1 MNYKT
6 LSIGDYLALQEY
18 AKVDDLL
25 LSKMKM
31 VEVMTKQDVSKLS
44 VKEVIE
50 IYNKETAFMTDPLP
64 TEWQRVIRIKD
75 KEFRPRYSYAE
86 WNAGQFM
93 SFQSLQ
99 GEGLSAMPMVMAI
112 MLKEKRDKVLTEA
125 ELMERAEWL
134 RENMSIE
141 QAYPLYL
148 FFSTVLI
155 LLPKDTQEYSIRKAL
170 AGMTFSKL
178 SGVGILCWKALRKG
192 IIPDFRTYYRLMY
205 WHS

>member
-1 MNYKT
+1 MNYKA

-31 VEVMTKQDVSKLS
+31 VEVLTKQDVSKLS

-50 IYNKETAFMTDPLP
+50 LYNKETDFMTDPLP
-64 TEWQRVIRIKD
+64 TEWQRVIKIKD

-134 RENMSIE
+134 RDNMSIE

-155 LLPKDTQEYSIRKAL
+155 LLPKDTQEYSIRKAV

-178 SGVGILCWKALRKG
+178 SGVGILSLRALRKG
-192 IIPDFRTYYRLMY
+192 IIPDFRTYYRLMS

>member
-31 VEVMTKQDVSKLS
+31 VEVMTKQDIKKLS

-50 IYNKETAFMTDPLP
+50 IYNKESDFMTDPLP

-134 RENMSIE
+134 RDNMSIE

-148 FFSTVLI
+148 FFSTVSI
-155 LLPKDTQEYSIRKAL
+155 LLPKDTQEYSIRKAV
-170 AGMTFSKL
+170 AGMTYSKL
-178 SGVGILCWKALRKG
+178 SGVGILCWRALRKG
-192 IIPDFRTYYRLMY
+192 IIPDFRTYYRLMS

>member
-1 MNYKT
+1 
-6 LSIGDYLALQEY
+6 
-18 AKVDDLL
+18 
-25 LSKMKM
+25 
-31 VEVMTKQDVSKLS
+31 
-44 VKEVIE
+44 
-50 IYNKETAFMTDPLP
+50 MTDPLP
-64 TEWQRVIRIKD
+64 TEWQRVIKIKD

-112 MLKEKRDKVLTEA
+112 MLKEKKDKVLTEA
-125 ELMERAEWL
+125 ELIDRAEWL

-155 LLPKDTQEYSIRKAL
+155 LLPKDTQEFSIRKAL
-170 AGMTFSKL
+170 AGMTYSKL
-178 SGVGILCWKALRKG
+178 SGVGILSLRALRKG
-192 IIPDFRTYYRLMY
+192 IIPDFRTYYRLMS

>member
-31 VEVMTKQDVSKLS
+31 VEVLTKQDIKKLS

-50 IYNKETAFMTDPLP
+50 IYNKESDFMTNPLP
-64 TEWQRVIRIKD
+64 TEWQRVIKIKD

-112 MLKEKRDKVLTEA
+112 MLREKKDKVLTEA
-125 ELMERAEWL
+125 ELIDRAEWL

-155 LLPKDTQEYSIRKAL
+155 LLPKDTQEFSIRKAL
-170 AGMTFSKL
+170 AGMTYSKL
-178 SGVGILCWKALRKG
+178 SGVGILCLRALRKG
-192 IIPDFRTYYRLMY
+192 IIPDFRTYYRLMS

>member
-31 VEVMTKQDVSKLS
+31 VEVLTKQDVSKLS

-50 IYNKETAFMTDPLP
+50 IYNKETDFMTDPLP

-75 KEFRPRYSYAE
+75 KEFTPRYSYAE

-148 FFSTVLI
+148 FFSTVSI

-170 AGMTFSKL
+170 AGMTYSKL
-178 SGVGILCWKALRKG
+178 SGVGILCWRALRKG
-192 IIPDFRTYYRLMY
+192 IIPDFRTYYRLMS